1 MTQKL
6 GLGAIVKANWV
17 GHFEAYEPQLWIQVF
32 DGCWWNQHNLSAD
45 FDALSNVEVIST
57 GYFPPVE
64 EPTKPLAVIEDAHGF
79 TFVAIY
85 SESGQVFWT
94 YDDGSGSKAWSDM
107 EQPVTVLFEGVE

>member
-6 GLGAIVKANWV
+6 GLGAIVRANFEGDEEGYERRLWV
-17 GHFEAYEPQLWIQVF
+17 QTF
-32 DGCWWNQHNLSAD
+32 DGCWWDEYSTSVD
-45 FDALSNVEVIST
+45 FDELSDVKVVST

-64 EPTKPLAVIEDAHGF
+64 EPTKPLAVIQEAHGF
-79 TFVAIY
+79 KFVALH
-85 SESGQVFWT
+85 SECGQVFWT